1 MTSCD
6 KISKLFLCGCIALL
20 LVASSCAQQPPADTR
35 AVDEATIR
43 DLDAQ
48 WSKTAEARDLE
59 GTVSYYSD
67 NAVVLPPNARIANTK
82 QAIRDIWAQ
91 MVAPDSKVSWES
103 TKIEVARSSDLAYSM
118 GTYQEEMKG
127 PDGKPITDSG
137 KFIEIWKKQKDGKW
151 KVVADMF
158 SSDLPA
164 PPEPS
169 KKK

>member
-1 MTSCD
+1 MTKCE
-6 KISKLFLCGCIALL
+6 KLSKLFLCSCIALL
-20 LVASSCAQQPPADTR
+20 LVASSCTQQMPDTR
-35 AVDEATIR
+35 AADEATIR
-43 DLDAQ
+43 DLDVQ
-48 WSKTAEARDLE
+48 WSKTAEAGDLE
-59 GTVSYYSD
+59 GTISYYSD
-67 NAVVLPPNARIANTK
+67 DAVVLPPNAPIANTK

-137 KFIEIWKKQKDGKW
+137 KFIEVWKKQADGKW

-158 SSDLPA
+158 SSDLPVP